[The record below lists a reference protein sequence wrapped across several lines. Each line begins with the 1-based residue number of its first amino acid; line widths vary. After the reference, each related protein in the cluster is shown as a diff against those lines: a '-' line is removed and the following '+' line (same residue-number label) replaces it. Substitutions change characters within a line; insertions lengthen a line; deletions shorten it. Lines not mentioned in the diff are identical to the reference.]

1 MSCCRAPGCRPGAV
15 RRPGAAT
22 SILVY
27 TAPYGLRSR
36 AAGKARTRRPTSYV
50 TINFSVSFK
59 IENLIV
65 RYLCPPIPACGV
77 LTVKPVCGARFAIG
91 SFLVPHAISES
102 ERISMLF
109 ALPATETTCSSALLF
124 PTRGLGALPGNF
136 LACPRPSCCRCASMA
151 SAHAAGSLLGCGVL
165 IMSLNSARLIV
176 SLPSPSAT
184 ASILA
189 TSSSVA
195 SGRIARIAS
204 RSSA

>member
-1 MSCCRAPGCRPGAV
+1 M
-15 RRPGAAT
+15 
-22 SILVY
+22 
-27 TAPYGLRSR
+27 
-36 AAGKARTRRPTSYV
+36 
-50 TINFSVSFK
+50 INFSVGFK

-65 RYLCPPIPACGV
+65 RYLCPPIPACVPQLSLCAGPASRSS
-77 LTVKPVCGARFAIG
+77 LARMRDADRGIG